1 MPSPTVLAPLGPRL
15 KGRSIDLLIIEYE
28 EGKTLRELAK
38 DVGVSHVHLA
48 RLLKANGA
56 KMRSRSAN
64 TTKVNA
70 AKQNFASV
78 QAAHAVILYS
88 YGAPVDE
95 IAASLRRPASWVA
108 DQIRESGAAVQG
120 AL

>member
-1 MPSPTVLAPLGPRL
+1 MPSTVVSALKGPML
-15 KGRSIDLLIIEYE
+15 KGRSIDLLIVEYE
-28 EGKTLRELAK
+28 EGKTLRELAR

-70 AKQNFASV
+70 AKQNLASV

-108 DQIRESGAAVQG
+108 DQIREAGAAVRG
-120 AL
+120 VV

>member
-1 MPSPTVLAPLGPRL
+1 MSKAPSTAVPRL
-15 KGRSIDLLIIEYE
+15 KGRPIDLLVVEYE
-28 EGKTLRELAK
+28 EGKTLRQIAA
-38 DVGVSHVHLA
+38 DVGVSHVHVA

-56 KMRSRSAN
+56 KMRPRSGNTAKAN
-64 TTKVNA
+64 ALKADFA
-70 AKQNFASV
+70 AV
-78 QAAHAVILYS
+78 QAAHAVILYA

-95 IAASLRRPASWVA
+95 IAVSLRRPASWVA